1 MAIEGQVRV
10 KCDAKVFD
18 GSYRYLVLTKE
29 RYGDV
34 TGQLGD
40 KLPHPKQD
48 KLGFVGTN
56 QKVVGA
62 TPLCNML
69 EILSNLA

>member
-1 MAIEGQVRV
+1 
-10 KCDAKVFD
+10 
-18 GSYRYLVLTKE
+18 LTKE
-29 RYGDV
+29 RNSDV
-34 TGQLGD
+34 TGELGK

-48 KLGFVGTN
+48 KLGFVRTN

-62 TPLCNML
+62 TPLCNMS

>member
-1 MAIEGQVRV
+1 MGMGS
-10 KCDAKVFD
+10 D
-18 GSYRYLVLTKE
+18 GE
-29 RYGDV
+29 
-34 TGQLGD
+34 LGE

-48 KLGFVGTN
+48 KLGFVRTD

-62 TPLCNML
+62 TPPSNML